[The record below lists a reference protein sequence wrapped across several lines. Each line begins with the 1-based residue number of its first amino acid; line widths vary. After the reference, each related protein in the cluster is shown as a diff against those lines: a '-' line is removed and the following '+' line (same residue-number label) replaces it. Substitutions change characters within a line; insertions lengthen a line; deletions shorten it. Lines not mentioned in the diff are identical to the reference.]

1 MLFSLQGKRMHLATL
16 WLGIAGIT
24 IMAMLMARKVKGAI
38 MMGILFTTFISWI
51 PGHQASYLGAGSQVP
66 GGARRFAINAEC
78 TVRCFLVLQDV
89 FLVCQSVWAHS

>member
-1 MLFSLQGKRMHLATL
+1 MHLATL

-38 MMGILFTTFISWI
+38 MVGILFTTFISWI

-66 GGARRFAINAEC
+66 GRVGNSLQTAC
-78 TVRCFLVLQDV
+78 TNTNSTTTKVVH
-89 FLVCQSVWAHS
+89 A